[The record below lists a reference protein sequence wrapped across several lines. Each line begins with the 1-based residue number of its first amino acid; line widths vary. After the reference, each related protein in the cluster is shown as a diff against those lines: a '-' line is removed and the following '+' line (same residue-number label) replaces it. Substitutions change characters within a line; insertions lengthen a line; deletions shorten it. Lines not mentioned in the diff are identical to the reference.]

1 MTLDDLLITT
11 GAISFVGLVL
21 GLAEVSSRAGLIGP
35 ESSRM
40 TVHAVVGLAA
50 ASLPF
55 IFNDPTPF
63 FPAAVLAMV
72 VTSLDAHRGRLR
84 SVHGVSR
91 QTKGTPTFAA
101 AFILAGVLC
110 WTTRPDLTYAFTAS
124 LAVLAIS
131 DPLAA
136 LVGHAGRGWTNTE
149 RPKTARGSAAFFASA
164 VVIVSVVLFVTQ
176 VAIELS
182 LSYKV
187 LVILLTALCATAAEY
202 VSEGG
207 WDNPAIVVA
216 VCATLALT
224 TSSVVDPGIVLVG
237 IVLPAAFAYGTY
249 RMTLLDARGSLVA
262 GLLGTTIVLSNDLR
276 WLFPGL
282 VFFVTSSALSRVGRD
297 RKRDA
302 ERRQQKGHVRD
313 FSQVLANGGIAWVL
327 LLGSAFVGLDFLFWG
342 YAGAFAAAAADTWG
356 TEIGTLSR
364 SDPVNIRTL
373 RRAPAGTSGAVT
385 ALGTVGAVGGA
396 TVIAV
401 LAAPFVSGGG
411 MASLMSVAIFVAA
424 GVVGSSID
432 TILGATLQALY
443 VDDAGALTERP
454 EGNRLIRGFSW
465 LTNDRVNLAATG
477 TGAVLAILGY
487 GAFV

>member
-11 GAISFVGLVL
+11 GAVSFVGLVL
-21 GLAEVSSRAGLIGP
+21 ALAEVSSRAGLIGP

-40 TVHAVVGLAA
+40 AVHAVVGLAA

-55 IFNDPTPF
+55 MFKDPTPF
-63 FPAAVLAMV
+63 YPAAALALV
-72 VTSLDAHRGRLR
+72 VTLLDAHRGRLR
-84 SVHGVSR
+84 SVHGVTR

-110 WTTRPDLTYAFTAS
+110 WTARPDLTYAFTAS

-136 LVGHAGRGWTNTE
+136 LVGQAGSGRTHTE
-149 RPKTARGSAAFFASA
+149 RPKTARGSAAFFSSA
-164 VVIVSVVLFVTQ
+164 VVIVAVVMVVTQ
-176 VAIELS
+176 AAIELS
-182 LSYKV
+182 LSYMV

-207 WDNPAIVVA
+207 WDNPAIVLA

-224 TSSVVDPGIVLVG
+224 VSSVVDPAIVLVG

-249 RMTLLDARGSLVA
+249 RMKLLDARGSLVA
-262 GLLGTTIVLSNDLR
+262 GLLGTTIVLSNDWR
-276 WLFPGL
+276 WLLPGL
-282 VFFVTSSALSRVGRD
+282 VFFVTSSALSRVGRE

-313 FSQVLANGGIAWVL
+313 VSQVLANGGIAWVL
-327 LLGSAFVGLDFLFWG
+327 LLASAFVGLDVLFWG

-364 SDPVNIRTL
+364 SDPVNIRTTSSCAGRHVRGGERSRDGGSGRRCNGDRRTGRAVCQRWWRGWRHVRRDL
-373 RRAPAGTSGAVT
+373 RRS
-385 ALGTVGAVGGA
+385 
-396 TVIAV
+396 
-401 LAAPFVSGGG
+401 
-411 MASLMSVAIFVAA
+411 
-424 GVVGSSID
+424 
-432 TILGATLQALY
+432 
-443 VDDAGALTERP
+443 R
-454 EGNRLIRGFSW
+454 RRGF
-465 LTNDRVNLAATG
+465 DH
-477 TGAVLAILGY
+477 
-487 GAFV
+487 